1 MISAPYSFCNCLYKG
16 QQRYTL
22 AALVIAAVL
31 LFGLMPSQ
39 AMANDIE
46 ATDEKISLLQK
57 SIKILRQSIDTFTGK
72 QKALKKELRAAEQ
85 DISNS
90 LVKIRNTRS
99 ELARL
104 EAQLQNYQQQQQILE
119 RERDDQQEAIRQA
132 LVDAYKHGRQ
142 NRIKLILNQQDPAEV
157 ERLLKYYDF
166 INKARQQKIDS
177 YLQTLSALENSKLA
191 QQKAV
196 AAQKQQAAVLAEQH
210 QHLTLAQGERQ
221 AALGALSEQIG
232 TAADKLANQELERD
246 RLQGLLD
253 EIEREVAN
261 IQLPYESGEPF
272 ATRKGEMTWPVVGKI
287 GKQFGKRKNGSS
299 VRWQGVVIEANSG
312 DDISAIHDGRVVYAD
327 WFAGQGLMVLI
338 DHGDRFLSLYAHN
351 SSILKQTGE
360 LVSAGEVIATVGD
373 SGGQSE
379 PGLYFEIRS
388 KGKPVNPL
396 NWCR

>member
-1 MISAPYSFCNCLYKG
+1 MISAPYTFLHSVQG
-16 QQRYTL
+16 SRHRGAL
-22 AALVIAAVL
+22 AALLIAAL
-31 LFGLMPSQ
+31 LSIALPSQ
-39 AMANDIE
+39 AVANDIE
-46 ATDEKISLLQK
+46 ETGEKISLLQK
-57 SIKILRQSIDTFTGK
+57 SITALRQSIDTFTGK
-72 QKALKKELRAAEQ
+72 QKTLKKELRAAEQ
-85 DISNS
+85 DISDS
-90 LVKIRNTRS
+90 LVKIRSTRN

-104 EAQLQNYQQQQQILE
+104 ETQLLDYQQQQQVLE
-119 RERDDQQEAIRQA
+119 RQRDSQQEAIRQA

-177 YLQTLSALENSKLA
+177 YLQTLADLEASRLA

-196 AAQKQQAAVLAEQH
+196 AAQKQQAAVLAQQH
-210 QHLTLAQGERQ
+210 QNLTQAQSERQ
-221 AALGALSEQIG
+221 TALGALSEQIG

-272 ATRKGEMTWPVVGKI
+272 AKRKGEMAWPVVGKT
-287 GKQFGKRKNGSS
+287 GNQFGKRKNGSS
-299 VRWQGVVIEANSG
+299 VRWQGVVIQANNG
-312 DDISAIHDGRVVYAD
+312 DDITAIHDGRVVYAD